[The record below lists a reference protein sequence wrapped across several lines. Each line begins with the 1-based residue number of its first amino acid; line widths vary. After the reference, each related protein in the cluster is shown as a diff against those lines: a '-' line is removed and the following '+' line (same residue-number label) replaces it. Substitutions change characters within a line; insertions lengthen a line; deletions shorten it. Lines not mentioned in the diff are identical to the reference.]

1 MAKYEVRASVQI
13 TCEIEVDAENENDA
27 QKNALEYL
35 DVVTNYKSE
44 YFKIPH
50 VVDIE
55 LDDVN
60 EIES

>member
-1 MAKYEVRASVQI
+1 MPKYEVRASVQI